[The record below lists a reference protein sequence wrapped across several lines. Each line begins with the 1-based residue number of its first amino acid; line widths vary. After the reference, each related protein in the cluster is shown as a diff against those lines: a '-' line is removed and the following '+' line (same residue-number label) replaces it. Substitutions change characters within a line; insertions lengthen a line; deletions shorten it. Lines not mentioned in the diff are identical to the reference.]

1 MFSRFVIFRAPPLRR
16 HDVALAQILQECPE
30 VVPSINRL
38 DKKFLGDDGNMGK
51 RSWDAVGDTLLETK
65 IGVHHKDLVTWEN
78 RDPKD

>member
-38 DKKFLGDDGNMGK
+38 DKKFLGDDGNMRKRIGK
-51 RSWDAVGDTLLETK
+51 GAGMLWVLHFSKLK
-65 IGVHHKDLVTWEN
+65 
-78 RDPKD
+78 